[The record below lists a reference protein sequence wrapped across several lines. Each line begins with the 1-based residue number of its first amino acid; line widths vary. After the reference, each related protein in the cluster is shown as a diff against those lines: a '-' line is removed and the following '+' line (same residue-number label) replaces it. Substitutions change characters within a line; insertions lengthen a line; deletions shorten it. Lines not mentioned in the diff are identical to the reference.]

1 MVEAFILDRKEV
13 LPCAVYLDGE
23 YGAKG
28 LYAGVPA
35 VIGAGGVERVIEIQL
50 TAAEKAAF
58 DNSVSH
64 VRELVEAMDKAV
76 AG

>member
-1 MVEAFILDRKEV
+1 M
-13 LPCAVYLDGE
+13 
-23 YGAKG
+23 
-28 LYAGVPA
+28 
-35 VIGAGGVERVIEIQL
+35 IEIQL

-58 DNSVSH
+58 DSSVSH